1 MSSVS
6 TPAASAPPLAPLRG
20 RPVLPL
26 LDDLAACCVPL
37 SSALLPLEGAVPL
50 ATAFS
55 ALGDPVRLR
64 MVSLLMTAPGG
75 AVCAC
80 DLVEPVGKSQPT
92 VSHHLKVLRDAGL
105 VTATRKGANIWYAVV
120 PEQLSALRDVLAPA
134 RSTDL

>member
-1 MSSVS
+1 MSPVS
-6 TPAASAPPLAPLRG
+6 TPAPPAAPVAPPQG

-26 LDDLAACCVPL
+26 LEDLASCCVPL

-64 MVSLLMTAPGG
+64 VVSLLMTAPGG

-92 VSHHLKVLRDAGL
+92 VSHHLKVLYETGVLEREKR
-105 VTATRKGANIWYAVV
+105 ATWVYYRLPDDRLPSIR
-120 PEQLSALRDVLAPA
+120 QAL
-134 RSTDL
+134 T